1 MGQNRSMPLVRV
13 TVLLKPDLLDSAGR
27 AVADSLH
34 RIGFEEVVQA
44 RIGRVIE
51 LEVPEVDEERIQA
64 MCRRLLSN
72 PVTEEWTYEVAG

>member
-1 MGQNRSMPLVRV
+1 MGQNSAMPLVRV

-34 RIGFEEVVQA
+34 RIGFEEVAQA

-72 PVTEEWTYEVAG
+72 PVTEEWSYEVAG

>member
-1 MGQNRSMPLVRV
+1 MGQNRAMPLVRV

-34 RIGFEEVVQA
+34 RIGYEEVAQA

-51 LEVPEVDEERIQA
+51 LEVAEVDEDRIQA

-72 PVTEEWTYEVAG
+72 PVTEEWTYEVVG